1 MNQQH
6 GQNSRSNRLRHYL
19 GHSRRKQTRSC
30 SFQLLIAITL
40 GSSVVGAAEPLARWY
55 LMSWDS
61 LTRVAPLPAQ
71 VREWADARCTITSA
85 TQLTQLKRILRL
97 ERLRSG
103 RPPTRDLRF
112 VVDIRRGDG
121 GLESYY
127 ADRFSLMSADYNRWR
142 KIGGGFRREID
153 SFVQS
158 CSLKSSNQSLQ
169 PTVTCCAFTFF
180 YD

>member
-1 MNQQH
+1 
-6 GQNSRSNRLRHYL
+6 
-19 GHSRRKQTRSC
+19 
-30 SFQLLIAITL
+30 
-40 GSSVVGAAEPLARWY
+40 
-55 LMSWDS
+55 MSWDS

-85 TQLTQLKRILRL
+85 TQLTQLKPILRL

-127 ADRFSLMSADYNRWR
+127 ADRFSLMSADYIAREKSAVDSAGKLIHSFNPVHSSHLTNRCS
-142 KIGGGFRREID
+142 RRLPVARSHFFMTKTLLEI
-153 SFVQS
+153 F
-158 CSLKSSNQSLQ
+158 SLAPGSRG
-169 PTVTCCAFTFF
+169 
-180 YD
+180 